1 MRDYGQVDGDEATA
15 AMWWTQVEHIFE
27 FPFYIVSYCTSAD
40 AAMQLYQLAL
50 DDPDAAWE
58 AYQIL
63 LEDWDIPYADAL
75 EDAGLESPMCSGHA
89 ARARETIEAQLPD

>member
-1 MRDYGQVDGDEATA
+1 
-15 AMWWTQVEHIFE
+15 
-27 FPFYIVSYCTSAD
+27 
-40 AAMQLYQLAL
+40 MQLYQLAL